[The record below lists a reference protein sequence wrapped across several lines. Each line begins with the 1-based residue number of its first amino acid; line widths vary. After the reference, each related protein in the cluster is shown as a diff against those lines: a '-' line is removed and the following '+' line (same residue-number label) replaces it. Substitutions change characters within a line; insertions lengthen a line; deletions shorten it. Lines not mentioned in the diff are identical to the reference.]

1 MFPCKD
7 CLNRHVGCHIDCE
20 VYNNARILNDE
31 RREQRRIAKKQADA
45 LVEREVIRHSKPF
58 RNHYRRVGK

>member
-45 LVEREVIRHSKPF
+45 LVGCEVRRHSKSW
-58 RNHYRRVGK
+58 RNNKRRVGK